1 MRVRLP
7 VNLGERLRTL
17 VTRGNAVFF
26 SLGAVYIRSDKLS
39 KKVQQELGH
48 ELPFAPRGQAFV
60 RWGRRFSHGTDIAL
74 LITGVGRLGNSILQT
89 LNTRTLAGVLDTKE
103 TYYHRF
109 DAVENKCLF
118 LGDGI
123 TLRKLSIL
131 NPGAS
136 GRPRLIWRTY
146 ALHSDTPLH
155 NPQNVEFGAVKKT
168 LRDLLIPSH
177 ALLEKT
183 PRDCLTIYLRS
194 GDVFSH
200 KPEPHYAQP
209 PWAFYEKVLEF
220 KPWSRVEIVAEDRG
234 NPTYEPI
241 LGWCSERDIPVDVL
255 GANLEDAVHA
265 VVRSTHLI
273 SARGTFI
280 PSLLFLTDDTKEVFQ
295 FHDEKSPLMGGANLS
310 LWRVTDKD
318 GGYVA
323 SVMARNWANTEAQRT
338 LMLDYPADSL
348 SEIVRMP

>member
-17 VTRGNAVFF
+17 VTRGDAVFF
-26 SLGAVYIRSDKLS
+26 SLGAVYVRSNRLS
-39 KKVQQELGH
+39 KKIQQELRH
-48 ELPFAPRGQAFV
+48 ELPFAPAGQAFV
-60 RWGRRFSHGTDIAL
+60 RWGRHVSHGADRAM
-74 LITGVGRLGNSILQT
+74 LITGVGRLGNSVLQT
-89 LNTRTLAGVLDTKE
+89 LNTRTLARVLDTKE
-103 TYYHRF
+103 TFYHRF
-109 DAVENKCLF
+109 DAVENKSLA
-118 LGDGI
+118 LGDGV

-146 ALHSDTPLH
+146 ALNSDTPLL
-155 NPQNVEFGAVKKT
+155 NPQNVEFGAIKKT

-200 KPEPHYAQP
+200 NPEPHYAQP

-220 KPWSRVEIVAEDRG
+220 KPWSRVEMVAEDEG
-234 NPTYEPI
+234 NPNQVPI
-241 LGWCSERDIPVDVL
+241 LRWCQERDIPVDVI
-255 GANLEDAVHA
+255 GARLEDAVQA

-280 PSLLFLTDDTKEVFQ
+280 PSLLFLTDDDKEVFQ
-295 FHDEKSPLMGGANLS
+295 FQDDKNPLMTGKNLT
-310 LWRVTDKD
+310 LWRVTDND
-318 GGYVA
+318 GHYVA
-323 SVMARNWANTEAQRT
+323 AVMSRNWANTEAQRA
-338 LMLDYPADSL
+338 LMLDYPGDSL